1 MNIEEMIWNGASEEE
16 VEKALA
22 EIRAEK
28 ARHEEAIRAEVA
40 AKEAQAKAAE
50 ETKKNKEALKAE
62 GRAYLINAIIAYSE
76 AFDLLD
82 EGESWDEESIVD
94 LEMTIMKT
102 EQMIP
107 LYMKMFD
114 IQKKFDEMDFGG
126 LGLGGFKM

>member
-22 EIRAEK
+22 DIREEK
-28 ARHEEAIRAEVA
+28 ARQEEAVRAEIA

-62 GRAYLINAIIAYSE
+62 GRVYLINAIIAYSE

-82 EGESWDEESIVD
+82 EDESWDEESIAD
-94 LEMTIMKT
+94 LEKTIIKT

-114 IQKKFDEMDFGG
+114 IQKKFDEMGFGG
-126 LGLGGFKM
+126 LGLGGFNM

>member
-1 MNIEEMIWNGASEEE
+1 MNIEDMIWNGASEEE

-28 ARHEEAIRAEVA
+28 ARQEEALRKAQEEQVRA
-40 AKEAQAKAAE
+40 AQE
-50 ETKKNKEALKAE
+50 KKDKEALKAE
-62 GRAYLINAIIAYSE
+62 GRAYLINAIIAYTE
-76 AFDLLD
+76 AFDLLSED
-82 EGESWDEESIVD
+82 ESWDEEDIVE
-94 LEMTIMKT
+94 LEKTIIKT

-126 LGLGGFKM
+126 LGLGGFKL

>member
-16 VEKALA
+16 IEKALA
-22 EIRAEK
+22 DIRAEK
-28 ARHEEAIRAEVA
+28 ARHEEAVRAEVA
-40 AKEAQAKAAE
+40 AREAQAKAAE

-82 EGESWDEESIVD
+82 EDESWDEESIAE
-94 LEMTIMKT
+94 LEKTIMKT

-126 LGLGGFKM
+126 LGLGGFNM